1 MNFQD
6 INQMN
11 FEQAVEELEKIAEE
25 LESGNIALENAI
37 KYFERGNELKKFC
50 DAKLQ
55 DAKLRVEKITANDG
69 EISSSEMSALQS
81 EYRK

>member
-6 INQMN
+6 INKMN

-37 KYFERGNELKKFC
+37 KYFERGNELKNFC
-50 DAKLQ
+50 DAQLK

-69 EISSSEMSALQS
+69 EISSAEMSDLQS
-81 EYRK
+81 EYE